1 MNLIES
7 VESQYKKEDIPEFGP
22 GDIVRVNTRIREG
35 QKERIQAYE
44 GTVIRRAHGGTRASF
59 TVRRVAFGTGSE
71 RTFPLHSPN
80 IESIKVVRYGAVRRA
95 KLYYLR
101 NRNWKICAC
110 QRTPKIT
117 RCTLMSAHALKRD
130 TL

>member
-1 MNLIES
+1 MTLILQLEESYEGGKTMNLIES
-7 VESQYKKEDIPEFGP
+7 VENQYKKTDLPEFGP

-35 QKERIQAYE
+35 QKERLQAYE
-44 GTVIRRAHGGTRASF
+44 GTVIRRAHGGTRATF

-80 IESIKVVRYGAVRRA
+80 IESIRVVRYGAVRRA

-101 NRNWKICAC
+101 D
-110 QRTPKIT
+110 RTGRAARVKE
-117 RCTLMSAHALKRD
+117 RRR
-130 TL
+130 